1 MTRPGEASVIL
12 GIVGDEGYLHQE
24 TQKQLE
30 AVLGDHFLCRPT
42 EPTDTSVD
50 VLVVTGKKLLTQP
63 IMEALLAGFPPTGIV
78 AVVGALNDLQEVCL
92 NELTIP
98 HVVVGSEKNA
108 GSAVVAQVRYALGHL
123 GAPSLSR
130 SRVEETFG
138 QLDTQKSETFRGLA
152 FKSRLA
158 KLELCA
164 PGDSGLKVSVIP
176 GRDKPY
182 PFFGGCPGSEDVTVL
197 HATEAG
203 LKGLDAREHA
213 LFTQA
218 LVCQCI
224 EARQTNASFT
234 TKFVEVARSILG
246 WEEFYR
252 PALLI
257 FRRSVQTLEVLLTGD
272 LDLWLVNTRRLP
284 PVGLTR
290 SPGIALTGTRDSP
303 SGKERRVKLTAGDHL
318 ILMPAGWFE
327 AEETNP
333 KERTK
338 ALLEF
343 AEGGCLPDL
352 LRLGTSVHSGAA
364 LVVEWNNE
372 GSGGSSQ

>member
-1 MTRPGEASVIL
+1 MTHPGGTSVTL
-12 GIVGDEGYLHQE
+12 GILGDEGYLHQE

-30 AVLGDHFLCRPT
+30 AVLGDHFLCRQT

-50 VLVVTGKKLLTQP
+50 VLIVSAKNLLTQP
-63 IMEALLAGFPPTGIV
+63 IMEALLAGFPPTRIV
-78 AVVGALNDLQEVCL
+78 AVIGDLPELQKVCL
-92 NELTIP
+92 DELKILY
-98 HVVVGSEKNA
+98 VVANSTGNA
-108 GSAVVAQVRYALGHL
+108 GSAVVTQVRSALGHL
-123 GAPSLSR
+123 GDPPLAR
-130 SRVEETFG
+130 SKIEETFG

-152 FKSRLA
+152 FKSRLSR
-158 KLELCA
+158 LVSCA
-164 PGDSGLKVSVIP
+164 PSNSGLDVSIIP
-176 GRDKPY
+176 GRNRPF

-203 LKGLDAREHA
+203 LKGLDAKEHA

-224 EARQTNASFT
+224 EERQTNASFT

-246 WEEFYR
+246 WEELYR

-257 FRRSVQTLEVLLTGD
+257 FRRSVQTLEILLTGD
-272 LDLWLVNTRRLP
+272 LDLWLVNPKRLP

-290 SPGIALTGTRDSP
+290 SPGVALTGKKDSP
-303 SGKERRVKLTAGDHL
+303 SGKERRLKLTAGDHL

-338 ALLEF
+338 TLLEF
-343 AEGGCLPDL
+343 ADSGHLPDL
-352 LRLGTSVHSGAA
+352 LRLGAPVHSGAA
-364 LVVEWNNE
+364 LVVEWKN
-372 GSGGSSQ
+372 GGGGGSS